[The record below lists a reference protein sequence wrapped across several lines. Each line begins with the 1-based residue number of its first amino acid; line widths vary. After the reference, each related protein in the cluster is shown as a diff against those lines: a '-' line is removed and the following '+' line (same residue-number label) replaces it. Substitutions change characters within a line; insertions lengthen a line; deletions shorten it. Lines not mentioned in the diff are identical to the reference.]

1 MNQILSDLNN
11 FFSQDN
17 TNDDIIYNTL
27 KNVFFEFVPLTDIEQ
42 SLTKNGEKIL
52 QKMVKKLSL
61 EINEIHKKKLKEF
74 ASEYSEKIGLEIDRV
89 QYNVINQNLGVKLN
103 IKEYSNFQRE
113 GKNDL
118 ETILKDKSIKYSN
131 INFARKI
138 YEKSGFKFKSLFKE
152 SIEEIVE
159 NEKEINDLIAN
170 LNTNISEEITSKIDE
185 LINEIKKYQEI
196 WILNVIKDN
205 SYFWMDNNLIY
216 F

>member
-11 FFSQDN
+11 FFSQDSI
-17 TNDDIIYNTL
+17 NDDLIIYNTL
-27 KNVFFEFVPLTDIEQ
+27 KNVFFEFVPTDLEQ
-42 SLTKNGEKIL
+42 SLTENGEKIL
-52 QKMVKKLSL
+52 QKMVKRLSL
-61 EINEIHKKKLKEF
+61 EIDEIHKKKLKEF

-118 ETILKDKSIKYSN
+118 ETILKDKSIKYSH
-131 INFARKI
+131 INFAKKI
-138 YEKSGFKFKSLFKE
+138 YEKSAFKFKSLFKE

-185 LINEIKKYQEI
+185 LISEIKKYQEI
-196 WILNVIKDN
+196 
-205 SYFWMDNNLIY
+205 
-216 F
+216 

>member
-1 MNQILSDLNN
+1 MSIL
-11 FFSQDN
+11 
-17 TNDDIIYNTL
+17 
-27 KNVFFEFVPLTDIEQ
+27 
-42 SLTKNGEKIL
+42 
-52 QKMVKKLSL
+52 KKLDW
-61 EINEIHKKKLKEF
+61 F
-74 ASEYSEKIGLEIDRV
+74 IDRV

-138 YEKSGFKFKSLFKE
+138 YEKSAFKFKSLFKE

-196 WILNVIKDN
+196 
-205 SYFWMDNNLIY
+205 
-216 F
+216 